1 VLIFNRL
8 LPRHRN
14 SGLHPCVTKQH
25 DPSHDKVV
33 TAASPPGNAADGR
46 ELALSPAPPHIL
58 NSAGRLNKAGD
69 LADQTIDRDG
79 MPVPARYW
87 AYAAIILTLT
97 LAVMDASVANV
108 ALPTIAG
115 VFHASPSQ
123 SIAIVSVYQLTIV
136 ILLLPL
142 AALGDIYGYR
152 RIYAAGNAVFTLAS
166 LCCALAWSLD
176 ALTAARILQGIGAAG
191 IMSVNTALIRY
202 IFPNAK
208 LGAALGLNTLV
219 VGLSATAGPSFASII
234 LGIASW
240 HVLFAVNVPVGV
252 IAFILGIKYLPASR
266 RTPQRFDFL
275 SAALTAIMFGMAVT
289 AINAL
294 SHPAG
299 TPRAGAEILAGTAAG
314 IWAIRR
320 QAKKPNPLLPVDL
333 MRIPLFA
340 LSMGTSVCSFAAQML
355 ALVAIPF
362 LFQTGLGYPATA
374 IGFLIMPWPIGVAIC
389 APLAG
394 RLADKISSA
403 ILGFIGLAFLTAG
416 LLLLAD
422 LPAHAGPL
430 NIVWR
435 MAICGAGFGT
445 FQSPNNRTIVT
456 SAPRNRSGAA
466 SGMLGTA
473 RLLGQAIGAALVA
486 LILAHSNPVRGAIL
500 SLQTAAAFAAVAA
513 IVSLS
518 RQSKKAPV

>member
-1 VLIFNRL
+1 M
-8 LPRHRN
+8 
-14 SGLHPCVTKQH
+14 S
-25 DPSHDKVV
+25 
-33 TAASPPGNAADGR
+33 
-46 ELALSPAPPHIL
+46 
-58 NSAGRLNKAGD
+58 
-69 LADQTIDRDG
+69 DQNIDRDG

-115 VFHASPSQ
+115 DFHASPSS

-152 RIYAAGNAVFTLAS
+152 RVYAAGNAIFTLAS

-234 LGIASW
+234 LGLASW

-252 IAFILGIKYLPASR
+252 IAFLLGIKYLPASR
-266 RTPQRFDFL
+266 RTPQKFDVL
-275 SAALTAIMFGMAVT
+275 SALLSAVMFGMLIT
-289 AINAL
+289 SIDSL
-294 SHPAG
+294 SHAANAPLTA
-299 TPRAGAEILAGTAAG
+299 AEIALGAAAA

-320 QAKKPNPLLPVDL
+320 QSRKPNPLLPVDL
-333 MRIPLFA
+333 MRIPVFA
-340 LSMGTSVCSFAAQML
+340 LSMCTSVCSFAAQML

-362 LFQTGLGYPATA
+362 LFQDGFGYPATT

-394 RLADKISSA
+394 RLADKLSSA

-416 LLLLAD
+416 LLLLAS

-430 NIVWR
+430 DIIWR
-435 MAICGAGFGT
+435 MAFCGAGFGT

-486 LILAHSNPVRGAIL
+486 LILAHTTPVPGAIL
-500 SLQTAAAFAAVAA
+500 SLKTAAAFAALAA
-513 IVSLS
+513 LLSLS
-518 RQSKKAPV
+518 RRSQQAGRHARA